1 MASLLLFFRTLSFF
15 SFLFPSIQTLNLVG
29 CSSWQRREI
38 STIRFIV
45 EFYLAG
51 KGRPEEFDSDCHA
64 EQKDK
69 KKRKKKT
76 PPITSTTNTKSL
88 LIKKQMGKAT
98 LAVKNSAAAK
108 ASASSRLVSNIVEEP
123 QLVAERAS
131 TTISSTNLERQ

>member
-69 KKRKKKT
+69 KRKEKT

-123 QLVAERAS
+123 QLVAGRAS